1 MNSSEQTLLDRVT
14 SPADLKPL
22 TRDELRE
29 LAELMRARLIQVC
42 ARTGG
47 HIGAGLG
54 VVELSIALHR
64 VFDTPRDQL
73 LWDVG
78 HQGYPHKLLTGRD
91 AGMETLRQENGLS
104 GFLKRSESEYDTFGA
119 GHAATAISAGLG
131 MAAARDINGES
142 FKVVSVLGDGAL
154 TCGLSYEGL
163 NNAGAS
169 GRDFI
174 VILNDNEMSI
184 APNVG
189 AMSKYLTSIQRNPL
203 YNRVRS
209 AIGNVIDNA
218 PGPLSAMGGLVR
230 KWEESMKSFLTPG
243 VLFEELG
250 FRYFGPIDGHDL
262 DVLVDTLEA
271 VREMTGPRL
280 VHVITQKG
288 KGFPAGEHTE
298 KWHALPPGHD
308 PATGKQLKVSSANAA
323 YTAVFGKGLIELASE
338 DEKVVAI
345 TAAMPSG
352 TGTGGFAKAFPER
365 FFDVGIA
372 EGHAVTFAAG
382 MATRGLKPVC
392 AIYST
397 FLQRAYDNVIHDVA
411 IQELPVTFCMDRA
424 GLVGEDGPTH
434 MGLYDIAYMLAV
446 PGMTVTAPKNGSE
459 MLGLLRTAV
468 KHEGG
473 PFSIR
478 YPRDA
483 SPEVVPEIS
492 EIDPVPYA
500 SWEILREASPS
511 KDAGRESLAIL
522 AVGTM
527 VLPSLEAASA
537 LATEGMD
544 VTVVNCRYMK
554 PYDERTLRTI
564 LEQHTRILVV
574 EEGTVVNGFGAFMA
588 STIAAIKPSV
598 RVVAHGVP
606 DRFIEQAPRARQLAV
621 TELDSAGISRWARLA
636 LRGEVPARSRL
647 RAI

>member
-1 MNSSEQTLLDRVT
+1 MSILESKKLPEVLRTM
-14 SPADLKPL
+14 S
-22 TRDELRE
+22 RDELRSLSSE
-29 LAELMRARLIQVC
+29 IRGRLIEVC
-42 ARTGG
+42 SRTGG

-54 VVELSIALHR
+54 VVELSVAIHA
-64 VFDTPRDQL
+64 VFDTPRDQVV
-73 LWDVG
+73 WDVG
-78 HQGYPHKLLTGRD
+78 HQGYPHKLLTGRND
-91 AGMETLRQENGLS
+91 EMESLRQENGIS
-104 GFLKRSESEYDTFGA
+104 GFLKRTESEFDTFGA

-131 MAAARDINGES
+131 MATARDIKGES
-142 FKVVSVLGDGAL
+142 FKVVSILGDGAL
-154 TCGLSYEGL
+154 TSGLAYEGL

-209 AIGNVIDNA
+209 AIGSVMEA
-218 PGPLSAMGGLVR
+218 SPGKLKGVGTLVK
-230 KWEESMKSFLTPG
+230 KWEESMKAFLTPG

-250 FRYFGPIDGHDL
+250 FRYFGPIDGHDI
-262 DVLVDTLEA
+262 DALVDTLSA
-271 VREMTGPRL
+271 VRDFSGPRL

-323 YTAVFGKGLIELASE
+323 YTAVFGKGLAELA
-338 DEKVVAI
+338 DENEKIVAI

-352 TGTGGFAKAFPER
+352 TGTGLFASAHPER

-382 MATRGLKPVC
+382 IATRGLHPFCV
-392 AIYST
+392 IYST

-411 IQELPVTFCMDRA
+411 IQHLPVVFAMDRA

-446 PGMTVTAPKNGSE
+446 PGMAVTAPKDGTE
-459 MLGLLRTAV
+459 MLALLRTAAS
-468 KHEGG
+468 HTTG

-483 SPEVVPEIS
+483 APDVVPAIS
-492 EIDPVPYA
+492 DVAPVPYGT
-500 SWEILREASPS
+500 WEVLRKGAGSR
-511 KDAGRESLAIL
+511 DANGGIAIL
-522 AVGTM
+522 ATGTM
-527 VLPSLEAASA
+527 VLPSMAAA
-537 LATEGMD
+537 EKLAEDGINA
-544 VTVVNCRYMK
+544 TVVNCRFLK
-554 PYDERTLRTI
+554 PHDEETLKSVIADNRY
-564 LEQHTRILVV
+564 LLVV
-574 EEGTVVNGFGAFMA
+574 EEGTVVNGFGAHMA
-588 STIAAIKPSV
+588 AVVSQLDGSV
-598 RVVAHGVP
+598 RVIAHGVP
-606 DRFIEQAPRARQLAV
+606 DVFIEQAPRARQLASV
-621 TELDSAGISRWARLA
+621 GLDVAGIAARVKQIRHGDA
-636 LRGEVPARSRL
+636 RGARL
-647 RAI
+647 RAG

>member
-1 MNSSEQTLLDRVT
+1 MSILESKKLPEVLKTL
-14 SPADLKPL
+14 S
-22 TRDELRE
+22 RDELRS
-29 LAELMRARLIQVC
+29 LSAEIRDRLIEVC
-42 ARTGG
+42 SRTGG

-54 VVELSIALHR
+54 VVELSVAIHA
-64 VFDTPRDQL
+64 VFDTPHDQVV
-73 LWDVG
+73 WDVG
-78 HQGYPHKLLTGRD
+78 HQGYPHKLLTGRND
-91 AGMETLRQENGLS
+91 EMESLRQENGLS
-104 GFLKRSESEYDTFGA
+104 GFLKRSESEFDTFGA

-131 MAAARDINGES
+131 MATARDIKGES
-142 FKVVSVLGDGAL
+142 FKVVSILGDGAL
-154 TCGLSYEGL
+154 TCGLAYEGL

-209 AIGNVIDNA
+209 AIGSVMEA
-218 PGPLSAMGGLVR
+218 SPGKLKGVGTLVK
-230 KWEESMKSFLTPG
+230 KWEESMKAFLTPG

-250 FRYFGPIDGHDL
+250 FRYFGPIDGHDI
-262 DVLVDTLEA
+262 DALVDTLSA
-271 VREMTGPRL
+271 VRDFSGPRL

-323 YTAVFGKGLIELASE
+323 YTAVFGKGLAELA
-338 DEKVVAI
+338 DENEKIVAI

-352 TGTGGFAKAFPER
+352 TGTGLFGSAHPER

-382 MATRGLKPVC
+382 IATRGLHPFCV
-392 AIYST
+392 IYST

-411 IQELPVTFCMDRA
+411 IQHLPVVFAMDRA

-446 PGMTVTAPKNGSE
+446 PGMVVTAPKDGTE
-459 MLGLLRTAV
+459 MLGLLRTAAA
-468 KHEGG
+468 HTTG

-483 SPEVVPEIS
+483 APDVVPAMPEVSAVPFGT
-492 EIDPVPYA
+492 
-500 SWEILREASPS
+500 WEILRKGAGSR
-511 KDAGRESLAIL
+511 DANGGIAIL
-522 AVGTM
+522 AAGTM
-527 VLPSLEAASA
+527 VLPSLAAAEKLAEDGISA
-537 LATEGMD
+537 
-544 VTVVNCRYMK
+544 TVVNCRFMK
-554 PYDERTLRTI
+554 PHDEEVLKSVIADNRYL
-564 LEQHTRILVV
+564 LVV
-574 EEGTVVNGFGAFMA
+574 EEGTVVNGFGAHMA
-588 STIAAIKPSV
+588 AVVSQLDGSV
-598 RVVAHGVP
+598 RVIAHGVP
-606 DRFIEQAPRARQLAV
+606 DAFIEQAPRARQLAGV
-621 TELDSAGISRWARLA
+621 GLDAAGIAARVKQIRHGDA
-636 LRGEVPARSRL
+636 RGARL
-647 RAI
+647 RAG

>member
-1 MNSSEQTLLDRVT
+1 MSILESKKLPEVLKTL
-14 SPADLKPL
+14 S
-22 TRDELRE
+22 RDELRS
-29 LAELMRARLIQVC
+29 LSAEIRDRLIEVC
-42 ARTGG
+42 SRTGG

-54 VVELSIALHR
+54 VVELSVAIHA
-64 VFDTPRDQL
+64 VFDTPHDQVV
-73 LWDVG
+73 WDVG
-78 HQGYPHKLLTGRD
+78 HQGYPHKLLTGRND
-91 AGMETLRQENGLS
+91 EMESLRQENGLS
-104 GFLKRSESEYDTFGA
+104 GFLKRSESEFDTFGA

-131 MAAARDINGES
+131 MATARDIRGET
-142 FKVVSVLGDGAL
+142 FKVVSILGDGAL
-154 TCGLSYEGL
+154 TCGLAYEGL

-209 AIGNVIDNA
+209 AIGSVMEA
-218 PGPLSAMGGLVR
+218 SPGKLKGVGTLVK
-230 KWEESMKSFLTPG
+230 KWEESMKAFLTPG

-250 FRYFGPIDGHDL
+250 FRYFGPIDGHDI
-262 DVLVDTLEA
+262 DALVDTLSA
-271 VREMTGPRL
+271 VRDFSGPRL

-323 YTAVFGKGLIELASE
+323 YTAVFGKGLAELA
-338 DEKVVAI
+338 DENEKIVAI

-352 TGTGGFAKAFPER
+352 TGTGLFASAHPER

-382 MATRGLKPVC
+382 IATRGLHPFCV
-392 AIYST
+392 IYST

-411 IQELPVTFCMDRA
+411 IQHLPVVFAMDRA

-446 PGMTVTAPKNGSE
+446 PGMVVTAPKDGAE
-459 MLGLLRTAV
+459 MLGLLRTAAS
-468 KHEGG
+468 HTTG

-483 SPEVVPEIS
+483 APDVVPAIS
-492 EIDPVPYA
+492 EVSAVPFGT
-500 SWEILREASPS
+500 WEILRKGAGSR
-511 KDAGRESLAIL
+511 DANGGVAIL
-522 AVGTM
+522 AAGTM
-527 VLPSLEAASA
+527 VLPSLAAAEKLAEDGISA
-537 LATEGMD
+537 
-544 VTVVNCRYMK
+544 TVVNCRFMK
-554 PYDERTLRTI
+554 PHDEETLKSVIADNRY
-564 LEQHTRILVV
+564 LLVV
-574 EEGTVVNGFGAFMA
+574 EEGTVVNGFGAHMA
-588 STIAAIKPSV
+588 AVVSQLDGSV
-598 RVVAHGVP
+598 RVIAHGVP
-606 DRFIEQAPRARQLAV
+606 DAFVEQAPRARQLAGV
-621 TELDSAGISRWARLA
+621 GLDAAGIAARVKQIRHGDA
-636 LRGEVPARSRL
+636 RGARL
-647 RAI
+647 RAG

>member
-1 MNSSEQTLLDRVT
+1 MTILDRIN
-14 SPADLKPL
+14 SPADLKSL
-22 TRDELRE
+22 TNDELRE
-29 LAELMRARLIQVC
+29 LSAAIRERLIEVC
-42 ARTGG
+42 SRTGG

-54 VVELSIALHR
+54 VVELTVALHAT
-64 VFDTPRDQL
+64 FDTPRDQL
-73 LWDVG
+73 VWDVG
-78 HQGYPHKLLTGRD
+78 HQGYPHKLLTGRNS
-91 AGMETLRQENGLS
+91 GMETLRQEKGLS

-131 MAAARDINGES
+131 MATARDLNGEE
-142 FKVVSVLGDGAL
+142 FRVVSVLGDGAL
-154 TCGLSYEGL
+154 TCGLAYEGL

-174 VILNDNEMSI
+174 VVLNDNEMSI

-209 AIGNVIDNA
+209 AIGTVIDAA
-218 PGPLSAMGGLVR
+218 PGPLSGVGTLVR

-250 FRYFGPIDGHDL
+250 FRYFGPIDGHDI
-262 DVLVDTLEA
+262 DALVDTFSA
-271 VREMTGPRL
+271 VRDFTGPRL

-323 YTAVFGKGLIELASE
+323 YTAVFGKGLAELATQNP
-338 DEKVVAI
+338 KVVAV

-352 TGTGGFAKAFPER
+352 TGTGAFATQHPER

-382 MATRGLKPVC
+382 MATRGVRPVC

-411 IQELPVTFCMDRA
+411 IQKLPVVFAMDRA

-446 PGMTVTAPKNGSE
+446 PGMTVAAPKNGTE
-459 MLGLLRTAV
+459 MLGLLRTGVA
-468 KHEGG
+468 HDGG
-473 PFSIR
+473 PFAFR

-483 SPEVVPEIS
+483 APDIVPPIGEI
-492 EIDPVPYA
+492 EAVPYGT
-500 SWEILREASPS
+500 WEMIRRGTIARDS
-511 KDAGRESLAIL
+511 AGAIAIL

-527 VLPSLEAASA
+527 VLPSIAAA
-537 LATEGMD
+537 DILAAEGINA
-544 VTVVNCRYMK
+544 TVVNCRFMK
-554 PYDERTLRTI
+554 PYDSAMLADVLANHRYV
-564 LEQHTRILVV
+564 LVV
-574 EEGTVVNGFGAFMA
+574 EEGTVVNGFGAYMTSA
-588 STIAAIKPSV
+588 SASIDPSV
-598 RVVAHGVP
+598 TVMAHGVP
-606 DRFIEQAPRARQLAV
+606 DEFIEQAPRAIQLASV
-621 TELDSAGISRWARLA
+621 GLDAAGIAARARA
-636 LRGEVPARSRL
+636 LRQTDARGARL
-647 RAI
+647 RAG